1 MAVERGEQANRKL
14 IGVPGGRTRLVTP
27 ALVVDADILERN
39 LRLVTAAAVQAGRAL
54 RPHVKGHKCV
64 ELARLQLAA
73 GVSGLAAATLAEAE
87 LMVASGTRSL
97 LLTSPVVDPG
107 KIDRLAALNERVPEL
122 IVVADDPSTLA
133 LLERAATGRP
143 LAVLIDLDVGQQRT
157 GIPVAALDQV
167 LALRAAIEASPRLR
181 FAGLQAYYGH
191 LQGLVDF
198 AERAAEAR
206 RQQQRVAEVVA
217 ALQAEGAAPGIVS
230 GGGTGTL
237 LVDADHSPFSEL
249 QPGSFPFLD
258 RQYGRQMLTPDGR
271 PWLEAAL
278 FVAGRV
284 VSARQPGRVTVDAG
298 MKAVSTD
305 GGPPALARPADV
317 AADYAFAGDEH
328 GFLLLQASS
337 RRPEP
342 GAIVELQP
350 GHCDTTVSLHRW
362 LHVVRGETVEAI
374 WPIDA
379 RGHW

>member
-1 MAVERGEQANRKL
+1 MAVEWGEQANQKL
-14 IGVPGGRTRLVTP
+14 IGVPGGRTGLVTP
-27 ALVVDADILERN
+27 ALMVDADILERN
-39 LRLVTAAAVQAGRAL
+39 LRIVTAAAVQTGRAL

-64 ELARLQLAA
+64 ELARLQLASGA
-73 GVSGLAAATLAEAE
+73 SGLAAATLAEAE
-87 LMVASGTRSL
+87 LMVASGARSL

-107 KIDRLAALNERVPEL
+107 KIDRLAALNERVPAL
-122 IVVADDPSTLA
+122 VVVADDPSALA
-133 LLERAATGRP
+133 LLERAATRRP

-167 LALRAAIEASPRLR
+167 LALRAAIEASPSLR

-198 AERAAEAR
+198 GERAAEAR
-206 RQQQRVAEVVA
+206 QQQRRVEAVIEALKAEVAE
-217 ALQAEGAAPGIVS
+217 PGIVS

-237 LVDADHSPFSEL
+237 LVDCDCSPFTEV

-271 PWLEAAL
+271 PWLEPAL

-305 GGPPALARPADV
+305 GGPPALARPADA

-328 GFLLLQASS
+328 GFLVLEVSS
-337 RRPEP
+337 MRLRL
-342 GAIVELQP
+342 GATVELQP

-362 LHVVRGETVEAI
+362 LHVVRGETIEAI

-379 RGHW
+379 RGYW